1 MNKRYVLQ
9 NTNLLKGVT
18 MDREPIAI
26 AITDTFEHVIVKFV
40 AVTIEH
46 IALPLIGIVFI
57 VWVVSKLSK
66 TIR

>member
-1 MNKRYVLQ
+1 
-9 NTNLLKGVT
+9 